1 MNLWIQSIFSDS
13 WGRYLFLCFFCS
25 RRPLIINSII
35 RIWNW
40 FLISISF
47 INCHNIFI
55 HKVPDIIVYFFVANI
70 FILIILLSK
79 LVLMS
84 KFSIFLIWYW
94 RFDFFIYRINVLVD
108 KMIRIIIYFFITNVL
123 FFRILLSKWTLMSKF
138 TIIFI
143 WYWLFNLFIYI
154 NNIFIHKM
162 KNIIIYFFITN
173 IFFLWFL
180 LNKWFRFRNC
190 LIFFILN
197 SFRFIKSRSWISFVA
212 VWKSLQ
218 IKHIIWKSWNPR
230 IKSFLTKRCWF
241 WFIIKLNRSIKFNCL
256 WTRE

>member
-1 MNLWIQSIFSDS
+1 MNLWINSIVSNS
-13 WGRYLFLCFFCS
+13 CRWYLFLCFFCS

-35 RIWNW
+35 RIWDW

-55 HKVPDIIVYFFVANI
+55 HKVPDIIIYFFVANI

-79 LVLMS
+79 LILMS
-84 KFSIFLIWYW
+84 KFSILLIRYW
-94 RFDFFIYRINVLVD
+94 RFYFFIYRINVLVD
-108 KMIRIIIYFFITNVL
+108 KM
-123 FFRILLSKWTLMSKF
+123 
-138 TIIFI
+138 
-143 WYWLFNLFIYI
+143 
-154 NNIFIHKM
+154 
-162 KNIIIYFFITN
+162 KNIIINFFITN

-180 LNKWFRFRNC
+180 LNKWFCFRKFF
-190 LIFFILN
+190 IFFVLN

-212 VWKSLQ
+212 MWISLQ

-230 IKSFLTKRCWF
+230 IKSFLTKRCWL
-241 WFIIKLNRSIKFNCL
+241 WFIIKLNKSTKFSCL